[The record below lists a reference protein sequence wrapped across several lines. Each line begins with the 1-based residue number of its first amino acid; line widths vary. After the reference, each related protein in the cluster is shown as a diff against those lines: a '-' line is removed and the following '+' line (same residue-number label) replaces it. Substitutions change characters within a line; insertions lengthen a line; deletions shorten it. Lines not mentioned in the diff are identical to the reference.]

1 MLILYDFKCAECG
14 AVQEKLVDRNES
26 GQPLPCDLCSADAV
40 RVISPVRSNLEGLS
54 GHFPDA
60 ADKWA
65 KRHEKEGRKPS
76 ETDPR
81 GW

>member
-1 MLILYDFKCAECG
+1 MLILFDFKCTTCDHRI
-14 AVQEKLVDRNES
+14 EKLVKRD
-26 GQPLPCDLCSADAV
+26 V
-40 RVISPVRSNLEGLS
+40 REIECPECGGTMARCISPVRSNLEGLS

-65 KRHEKEGRKPS
+65 RMHEKEGRKPS
-76 ETDPR
+76 DTNPD